1 MLCGAAVNLERT
13 HPMRKLALVGSI
25 GILLA
30 GTICAE
36 EYSNDTN
43 KAATAEALK
52 VEIEALRAPKVA
64 WREIQWKSCL
74 LEGLRESREKN
85 KPVLLWIFIDRP
97 ADDARC

>member
-1 MLCGAAVNLERT
+1 
-13 HPMRKLALVGSI
+13 MRKLAVLGSV

-36 EYSNDTN
+36 ESSNNTN
-43 KAATAEALK
+43 KAVTAESLT

-64 WREIQWKSCL
+64 WREIQWKTCL
-74 LEGLRESREKN
+74 LDGLKESREKH

-97 ADDARC
+97 TDDARC